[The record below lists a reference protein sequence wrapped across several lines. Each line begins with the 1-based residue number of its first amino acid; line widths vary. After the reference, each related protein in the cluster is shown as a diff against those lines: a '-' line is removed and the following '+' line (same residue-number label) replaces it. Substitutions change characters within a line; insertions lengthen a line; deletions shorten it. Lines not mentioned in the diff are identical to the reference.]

1 MNLEIDLSL
10 SYTMDSDKIA
20 KLQEFIDNND
30 IIKQQLKNITIDHN
44 GCTYLRL
51 NINSDEIYSFNYT
64 MYTGNVVQDQEIFI
78 TRDHNEFEKIR
89 ILLLEFIRD
98 NLIESG
104 GQ

>member
-1 MNLEIDLSL
+1 
-10 SYTMDSDKIA
+10 MDSDKIA